1 MDNSDD
7 DVIKMINK
15 CVSQNKG
22 LYDMGFLD
30 ENAIY

>member
-15 CVSQNKG
+15 CVSQNKDV
-22 LYDMGFLD
+22 YDMGFPD